1 MTWTTLL
8 LGATL
13 AFGPATIHAIDPL
26 NYVDLFIGTTLGGHT
41 FPGNFYANVIPSLF
55 SYSVF
60 SLFRGHSTSWHGE
73 SGNGHGLVRQ
83 CKLLTRDSTT

>member
-41 FPGNFYANVIPSLF
+41 FPGNIYANVIPPLIQCFHCSGAT
-55 SYSVF
+55 VP
-60 SLFRGHSTSWHGE
+60 HGMVKVGMDTDS
-73 SGNGHGLVRQ
+73 SGNVS
-83 CKLLTRDSTT
+83 C